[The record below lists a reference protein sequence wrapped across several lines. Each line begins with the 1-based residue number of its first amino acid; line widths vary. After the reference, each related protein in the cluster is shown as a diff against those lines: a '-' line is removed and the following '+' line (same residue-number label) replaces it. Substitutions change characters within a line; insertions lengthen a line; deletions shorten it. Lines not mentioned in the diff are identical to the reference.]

1 MFAVRKAV
9 VTRQLRPGDKFP
21 SVRALSQKLKVNP
34 NTAHKVVAA
43 LVTEGVLVTTPA
55 VGSIVAE
62 RELGGKKER
71 AELLG
76 VEVEWLVV
84 EAKKLGLDL
93 DDVQASVKAH
103 WKKLG
108 GRSRR
113 RRTTKRNDSGAARRK
128 GRRLGIMYCGKL
140 LWKVYYGLLSRNT

>member
-1 MFAVRKAV
+1 MFSVRQAF
-9 VTRQLRPGDKFP
+9 VTKQLRPGDTSP
-21 SVRALSQKLKVNP
+21 SVRALSQELKVNP
-34 NTAHKVVAA
+34 NTAHNVVAA
-43 LVTEGVLVTTPA
+43 LAAEGMLVTTPA
-55 VGSIVAE
+55 VGNIAAE

-93 DDVQASVKAH
+93 DDVQAAVMAH
-103 WKKLG
+103 WKKLC

-113 RRTTKRNDSGAARRK
+113 RRTTKRTDSGAARRK
-128 GRRLGIMYCGKL
+128 GRRLGIMYYVKL
-140 LWKVYYGLLSRNT
+140 LCTVDY